1 MIMCINY
8 LEILKMKEQIIS
20 SIILLIL
27 DIVWLNL
34 VMKKRY
40 GRMIPQI
47 QGSKMALNYYYAT
60 LSYAFMII
68 GLNVFVI
75 PHIDKKNL
83 ITSSLKFGFTF
94 GLILYGVYDFTA
106 GAVLT
111 NWDFR
116 LALLDILWGGVVF
129 FLTCVLTFKISGL
142 FPDAPK

>member
-1 MIMCINY
+1 
-8 LEILKMKEQIIS
+8 MKEHIIS

-27 DIVWLNL
+27 DVVWLNV

-47 QGSKMALNYYYAT
+47 QGSKMALNYYSAT
-60 LSYAFMII
+60 LSYVFMII

-75 PHIDKKNL
+75 PHIDEKNL

-116 LALLDILWGGVVF
+116 LALLDVLWGGVVF

-142 FPDAPK
+142 FRANK